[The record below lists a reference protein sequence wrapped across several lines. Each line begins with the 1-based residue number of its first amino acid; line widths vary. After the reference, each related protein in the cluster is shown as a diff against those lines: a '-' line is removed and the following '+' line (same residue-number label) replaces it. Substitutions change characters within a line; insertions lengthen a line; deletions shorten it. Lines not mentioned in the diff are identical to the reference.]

1 MFVELFDDI
10 RQRKFRLSNK
20 HRTPIL
26 KGALNCFVY
35 ICPFTGCIF
44 SGNLSHNADSWSIA
58 VASEEV
64 LPYATQCFQFE

>member
-1 MFVELFDDI
+1 MFAELFDEI

-26 KGALNCFVY
+26 KGALYCFVKAD
-35 ICPFTGCIF
+35 
-44 SGNLSHNADSWSIA
+44 NADSWNIA

-64 LPYATQCFQFE
+64 LPYATQGFQFD